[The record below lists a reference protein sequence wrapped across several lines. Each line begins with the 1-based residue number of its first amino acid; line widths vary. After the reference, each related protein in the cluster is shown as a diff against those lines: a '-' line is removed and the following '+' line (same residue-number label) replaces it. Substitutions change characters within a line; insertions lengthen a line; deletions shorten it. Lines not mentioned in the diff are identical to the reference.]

1 MRSFFSKKIQKE
13 LVIVGGLG
21 YTSPVSEIQTKT
33 RQPKMN
39 VKTASEITG
48 GLSRPSKMPGFA
60 YSIPAEKC
68 RIGSRLRKVKGSV
81 CEKCYA
87 LKGRYAFPKV
97 KNALQRRLES
107 INDPR
112 WVEAMVF
119 LINFYAAKGHDVF
132 RWHDSGDLQSV
143 EHLQKIF
150 EVCRKTPG
158 VKHWLPTREWAI
170 VREAGKSPLNLNIRL
185 SAYMV
190 GAVVG
195 PETMSSHGATSSAV
209 LEKSKAIKAKH
220 HVCHAT
226 TTDVHECGSCRACW
240 LRSVPVVVY
249 AKH

>member
-1 MRSFFSKKIQKE
+1 
-13 LVIVGGLG
+13 
-21 YTSPVSEIQTKT
+21 VSETKT
-33 RQPKMN
+33 KNPKAKMN
-39 VKTASEITG
+39 VKIASEIVG

-68 RIGSRLRKVKGSV
+68 KIGSKLRKVKNSV

-107 INDPR
+107 ISDPR
-112 WVEAMVF
+112 WVDAMAF
-119 LINFYAAKGHDVF
+119 LVNFYGKKGHDVF

-143 EHLQKIF
+143 EHLRKIF
-150 EVCRKTPG
+150 AVCEKTPG

-170 VREAGKSPLNLNIRL
+170 VREAGEAPRNLNIRL

-190 GAVVG
+190 GSVIG
-195 PETMSSHGATSSAV
+195 PETMALHGSTSSAV
-209 LEKSKAIKAKH
+209 MEKSKAIEAQF